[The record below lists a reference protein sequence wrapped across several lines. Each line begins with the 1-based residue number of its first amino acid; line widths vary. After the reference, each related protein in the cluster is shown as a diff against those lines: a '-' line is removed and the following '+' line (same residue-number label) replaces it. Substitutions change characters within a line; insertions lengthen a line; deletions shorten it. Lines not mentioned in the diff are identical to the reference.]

1 MSLLAALGFLFLTA
15 DVRMTL
21 APDQPLAY
29 VYVDDPLIVE
39 LVSPEEVSARVRLR
53 IQAVDRPDATEIAL
67 GDMQLQAQA
76 PRWCAVKDAPHERG
90 LYIVEASIEVHDTV
104 QKQTARFCRVDRA
117 AAHRTLPFYVV
128 AGGECDTKFLL
139 ALKSVGVTTLRL
151 EAGQENFLAHAKQAA
166 DLDLSVV
173 AHVDQHSYAA
183 VGGLLT
189 GMNGKGPVPV
199 RWEVDY
205 GGDRAAFAGFAETA
219 VKSAGN
225 APVAVVVP
233 DRAALE
239 KYFAE
244 CPGAPVWQCVLSG
257 KELPSP
263 SEVTAARMLA
273 LRHGYEGWK
282 VNVLSQGAAPEGV
295 KGAQAFAKR
304 CLELFAAGATNIGM
318 GAHAVYAGGE
328 LCDTAGYLNGMAL
341 RLDGGEFAGML
352 PLADG
357 VTAPLFRR
365 EGQWLAALWS
375 GTETEVSIAMDGV
388 VNPELTDALGNPA
401 EHAAVQDSKLTV
413 KVGHAP
419 VYLTGTGGV
428 VPGKAA
434 QRLAVETAGNILG
447 DAELAGALPAS
458 LKDLVKAIQ
467 GDANGTASRGRFL
480 ELVRYLPKL
489 EEQWHAGQLPPQAAV
504 PAMSGI
510 AALLRSLCLV
520 EDDRGEPFL
529 EPMSDMV
536 VRCEELQSLYLTGSS
551 AHADE
556 RSRGEWLLR
565 EVRRLVDEAEA
576 LERGGRRVEASA
588 VAMLAQGRAE
598 CMPIAAR
605 AASSPPV
612 IAPPAPAA
620 VPAKP
625 EPKKGSKEEK
635 KEDKKEEKADK
646 KESPKAEDKKAP
658 AQEPEKSPEKKAT
671 EKSPAAPAEPAAK
684 KGGAKEIVHMVAL
697 GDNPSVIADKYH
709 IDLDDLLAY
718 NKMKKSVRL
727 NVGDKVLVP
736 VKEDTAKAPDKDTGK
751 NSKKKRR

>member
-1 MSLLAALGFLFLTA
+1 
-15 DVRMTL
+15 MTL

-39 LVSPEEVSARVRLR
+39 LVSPEDASARVRLR
-53 IQAVDRPDATEIAL
+53 IQAADRPEATEIAL

-76 PRWCAVKDAPHERG
+76 PRWCAVKDAPHGRG
-90 LYIVEASIEVHDTV
+90 LYTVEATIEVRDTV
-104 QKQTARFCRVDRA
+104 QKQSARFCRVDRA
-117 AAHRTLPFYVV
+117 AVHRPLPFYVA
-128 AGGECDTKFLL
+128 AGDEHDTKFLL
-139 ALKSVGVTTLRL
+139 ALKSAGVTTLRL
-151 EAGQENFLAHAKQAA
+151 EAGQEDFFTRAKQAA
-166 DLDLSVV
+166 DLGLSVV
-173 AHVDQHSYAA
+173 AHVDQRSYAA
-183 VGGLLT
+183 VGGLLA
-189 GMNGKGPVPV
+189 GMNGKGTVPV

-205 GGDRAAFAGFAETA
+205 GGDRASFVGFVETV

-225 APVAVVVP
+225 APVAVVVA
-233 DRAALE
+233 DRAALD

-244 CPGAPVWQCVLSG
+244 CSAAPVWQCVLSG
-257 KELPSP
+257 KDLPSP
-263 SEVTAARMLA
+263 SEVTAARLLA
-273 LRHGYEGWK
+273 LRHGHEGWK
-282 VNVLSQGAAPEGV
+282 VNVLAMGAAPEGV
-295 KGAQAFAKR
+295 KGAQGLVKR
-304 CLELFAAGATNIGM
+304 CLELFAAGASTIGM

-328 LCDTAGYLNGMAL
+328 LCDTAGYLNGMAI
-341 RLDGGEFAGML
+341 RLDSEEFAGML

-357 VTAPLFRR
+357 VTAPVFRR

-375 GTETEVSIAMDGV
+375 GAETEVSIAMNGV
-388 VNPELTDALGNPA
+388 VNPELTDALGNPV
-401 EHAAVQDSKLTV
+401 EHAGVQDSKLAV

-419 VYLTGTGGV
+419 VYLTGVGGI

-447 DAELAGALPAS
+447 DAELAGALPAP
-458 LKDLVKAIQ
+458 LKDLIKAIQ
-467 GDANGTASRGRFL
+467 GDVNGAASRGRFL
-480 ELVRYLPKL
+480 ELVRYLPKI
-489 EEQWHAGQLPPQAAV
+489 EEQWHAGQMPQQTAV
-504 PAMSGI
+504 PAMSGV
-510 AALLRSLCLV
+510 AALVRSLCLV

-612 IAPPAPAA
+612 IAPPAPAVA
-620 VPAKP
+620 PAKP
-625 EPKKGSKEEK
+625 EPKKAAKEEK

-658 AQEPEKSPEKKAT
+658 AQEPEKSPEKKAG
-671 EKSPAAPAEPAAK
+671 EKDPPASAEPAAK
-684 KGGAKEIVHMVAL
+684 KGGTKEIVHMVAS

-709 IDLDDLLAY
+709 VDLDDLLAY
-718 NKMKKSVRL
+718 NKMKKTVRL
-727 NVGDKVLVP
+727 NVGDKVIVP
-736 VKEDTAKAPDKDTGK
+736 VKEDRAKAADKASGK
-751 NSKKKRR
+751 NSNKKRR